1 MLLKELLKKVNFEM
15 KSADDNNS
23 MNYLFAVGYT
33 TKDEDYLKFLFEGS
47 PDFSVV
53 PSFAVIPAQAASFG
67 MFTGGIP
74 GLNIDPTKVLL
85 NELLSSSFSCCFIIL
100 FLFSWLHESIF
111 DF

>member
-1 MLLKELLKKVNFEM
+1 
-15 KSADDNNS
+15 
-23 MNYLFAVGYT
+23 MNYLLAVGYT

-67 MFTGGIP
+67 MFTGGVP

-85 NELLSSSFSCCFIIL
+85 LVLSSSSFSCYFIFIIYC
-100 FLFSWLHESIF
+100 LHDSIF